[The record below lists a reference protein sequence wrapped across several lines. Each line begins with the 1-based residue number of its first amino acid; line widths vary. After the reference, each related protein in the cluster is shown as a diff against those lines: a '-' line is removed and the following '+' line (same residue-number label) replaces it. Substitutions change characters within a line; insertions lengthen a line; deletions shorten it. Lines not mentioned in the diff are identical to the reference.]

1 MNYPMGKSPKK
12 VKVIKSNR
20 SKYKNIKTKY
30 DGKMFDSI
38 KEKYRYM
45 ELKTL
50 EEKGKI
56 SNLRTQVKY
65 ELQPSYEIDGKNIR
79 AINYIADF
87 VYELNGEEII
97 EDTKGFRTQI
107 YKLKKKMFEY
117 KYKKKIIER

>member
-1 MNYPMGKSPKK
+1 MRFKS
-12 VKVIKSNR
+12 
-20 SKYKNIKTKY
+20 SKYKNIKSKY
-30 DGKMFDSI
+30 DGKKFDSL

-65 ELQPSYEIDGKNIR
+65 ELQPSYEIDGKKTR

-87 VYELNGEEII
+87 VYELNGKEIV
-97 EDTKGFRTQI
+97 EDTKGYRTDV
-107 YKLKKKMFEY
+107 YKLKKKLFEY
-117 KYKKKIIER
+117 KYGKKIIER